1 MHSQGFR
8 VSYPAIADELFQHAP
23 TIFGGGER
31 RGDRGSTFLH
41 KIIELFGHQS
51 HPAATQVSRYKG
63 AQMDS
68 YALLTPSNLL
78 GVLVLWL
85 VATVL
90 YRRLLH
96 PLAGVPGPFLA
107 AITPLYGFYFN
118 AVKGGRF
125 YLEIERLHRVYGLLT
140 RISLILSH
148 YCPLGRLAFIVSQR
162 C

>member
-1 MHSQGFR
+1 
-8 VSYPAIADELFQHAP
+8 
-23 TIFGGGER
+23 
-31 RGDRGSTFLH
+31 
-41 KIIELFGHQS
+41 
-51 HPAATQVSRYKG
+51 
-63 AQMDS
+63 MDS

-125 YLEIERLHRVYGLLT
+125 YLEIERSHKVYGLLT